1 MSDFY
6 GHSGATQISNQL
18 GQQSLDMNERRIG
31 NWEDKTIAYR
41 QLNAQDQ
48 AKQSTDVKN
57 SAEAD
62 LVAVPKIFKTA
73 QTIGK
78 AGQAAYVGISRG
90 IAQGQSNLALAQRGA
105 RASGAVLSE
114 AGMGSKIFGEGAV
127 ALKDITGVEGIVGR
141 TLADAGGGEAFA
153 KIAGKGVGEIGAATD
168 VIGDIT
174 DLVQTGN
181 LFNSKNAD
189 GSVQKATLGED
200 VGNVATILGG
210 VLDVAAAFTGGA
222 LAPVAAAVNIA
233 AATESTAAKFSAD
246 QAQKSKDS
254 KGMPS
259 STPPPTVAPP
269 AFAQFGLL
277 SNQSHNPL
285 AHIG

>member
-127 ALKDITGVEGIVGR
+127 ALKDITGVEGIVRLEIYLILRMRMGPSR
-141 TLADAGGGEAFA
+141 KRPSAKTLEMLRQYLVAFL
-153 KIAGKGVGEIGAATD
+153 TS
-168 VIGDIT
+168 
-174 DLVQTGN
+174 LRH
-181 LFNSKNAD
+181 S
-189 GSVQKATLGED
+189 
-200 VGNVATILGG
+200 
-210 VLDVAAAFTGGA
+210 
-222 LAPVAAAVNIA
+222 
-233 AATESTAAKFSAD
+233 
-246 QAQKSKDS
+246 QAE
-254 KGMPS
+254 
-259 STPPPTVAPP
+259 
-269 AFAQFGLL
+269 
-277 SNQSHNPL
+277 H
-285 AHIG
+285 